1 MQPLARFV
9 DATKDARQ
17 LLTPV
22 KSGVRHRRCLAARTI
37 LATLPIMVDDDKILR
52 FPGANTRPAEKSGR
66 PNLKTPD
73 PSPAPTAAAG
83 PDGLTEDQRKAM
95 QIVLSGM
102 SFVVIGIKPSGGG
115 ADFFTAVQGDPA
127 ELRNAQD
134 HLGGVIERAFSRK
147 GL

>member
-1 MQPLARFV
+1 MV
-9 DATKDARQ
+9 
-17 LLTPV
+17 
-22 KSGVRHRRCLAARTI
+22 S
-37 LATLPIMVDDDKILR
+37 ATLPNMTDDDKILR
-52 FPGANTRPAEKSGR
+52 FPGANSRPVEKNGR
-66 PNLKTPD
+66 PNSK
-73 PSPAPTAAAG
+73 APEPTLSSTAAPG

-134 HLGGVIERAFSRK
+134 HLSGVIERAFSRK

>member
-1 MQPLARFV
+1 M
-9 DATKDARQ
+9 T
-17 LLTPV
+17 
-22 KSGVRHRRCLAARTI
+22 
-37 LATLPIMVDDDKILR
+37 DDDKILR
-52 FPGANTRPAEKSGR
+52 FPGANTRPAEKSSG
-66 PNLKTPD
+66 PNRKTPE
-73 PSPAPTAAAG
+73 PSLGSTTATPG

-134 HLGGVIERAFSRK
+134 HLSGVIERAFSRK

>member
-1 MQPLARFV
+1 M
-9 DATKDARQ
+9 T
-17 LLTPV
+17 
-22 KSGVRHRRCLAARTI
+22 
-37 LATLPIMVDDDKILR
+37 DDDKILR
-52 FPGANTRPAEKSGR
+52 FPGANTRPAEKSGG
-66 PNLKTPD
+66 PNRKTSE
-73 PSPAPTAAAG
+73 PSLGSTTAVAG

-102 SFVVIGIKPSGGG
+102 SFIVIGIKPSGGG

-134 HLGGVIERAFSRK
+134 HLSGVIERAFSRK

>member
-1 MQPLARFV
+1 MA
-9 DATKDARQ
+9 DN
-17 LLTPV
+17 
-22 KSGVRHRRCLAARTI
+22 
-37 LATLPIMVDDDKILR
+37 DKILR
-52 FPGANTRPAEKSGR
+52 FPGANARPVEKSGR
-66 PNLKTPD
+66 PSPKTPE
-73 PSPAPTAAAG
+73 PGPGSQVAGAAG

-134 HLGGVIERAFSRK
+134 HLSGVIERAFSRK

>member
-1 MQPLARFV
+1 MA
-9 DATKDARQ
+9 
-17 LLTPV
+17 
-22 KSGVRHRRCLAARTI
+22 
-37 LATLPIMVDDDKILR
+37 DDDKILR
-52 FPGANTRPAEKSGR
+52 FPGANTRPVEKSGR
-66 PNLKTPD
+66 PNLKTPE
-73 PSPAPTAAAG
+73 PRPTPTVAAG